1 MKRNPGGALVGPS
14 IPLAMMASG
23 MNDKFYVSWL
33 FTYWKDE
40 KRASFKTLK
49 ISFEQNQSQIFI
61 ETPYRNNKLLEDF
74 KPYIQKHLC
83 IATDITCQQNISRP
97 RKLRPG
103 KETIFTSSNHFYN
116 P

>member
-1 MKRNPGGALVGPS
+1 
-14 IPLAMMASG
+14 

-74 KPYIQKHLC
+74 KPYIQKRTYASLP
-83 IATDITCQQNISRP
+83 ISPANRIYQDQENCGLEK
-97 RKLRPG
+97 KLLIYINVQP
-103 KETIFTSSNHFYN
+103 FYN